1 MGVFS
6 ELDAEQ
12 TCGGNGLEQ
21 DQVEP
26 FQIRQA
32 ADGSALEPDD
42 EEDQQ
47 AEAEAAPAE
56 LKKLMGD
63 GGKAGDTA
71 GQNTADQ
78 EEDERRK
85 AHEAAEA
92 QRKAEWDAKQAAK
105 KEAERLQMARVD
117 AMNDDD
123 VMRAALERVSQDT
136 EKLTRRNMK
145 ECVSEHIQTKCL
157 EDPAFARLTM
167 HPRKTMV
174 HCFWY
179 INRKAREFIEQE
191 MKLNGQDPRN
201 APGGIYGGDVPDG
214 ICYQWAEEYFRDLNA
229 EEDHR
234 DDEKFQAKPYCGG
247 GGKTTPKPKKEKK
260 PKAKKPDP
268 PKQKDEVEQLSL
280 LGEAS

>member
-1 MGVFS
+1 MGIFS

-21 DQVEP
+21 DQVKP

-32 ADGSALEPDD
+32 TDGSALEPDD
-42 EEDQQ
+42 EEAQQ
-47 AEAEAAPAE
+47 AEAETAPAE
-56 LKKLMGD
+56 LKRLMD
-63 GGKAGDTA
+63 GGTNVEESA
-71 GQNTADQ
+71 GQGSAEQ
-78 EEDERRK
+78 LEDEKRK

-92 QRKAEWDAKQAAK
+92 RRKAEWEAKQAAQ
-105 KEAERLQMARVD
+105 KETERLQMARVD
-117 AMNDDD
+117 AMSDDD
-123 VMRAALERVSQDT
+123 VMKASLERVSQDT
-136 EKLTRRNMK
+136 ERLTRRNMK

-167 HPRKTMV
+167 HPRKTIV

-179 INRKAREFIEQE
+179 INRKAKEFIEQE
-191 MKLNGQDPRN
+191 MKLNGQEPRD

-214 ICYQWAEEYFRDLNA
+214 MCYQWAEEYFRDLNA

-234 DDEKFQAKPYCGG
+234 DDEKFQARPYCGK
-247 GGKTTPKPKKEKK
+247 GKTTPKAKKEDK
-260 PKAKKPDP
+260 PKAKETT
-268 PKQKDEVEQLSL
+268 KDEPEQLSL